1 MERGEH
7 LSHNAEPVTPDVI
20 ELRQQLDEL
29 FAESDREIARLLLRF
44 MQDE

>member
-1 MERGEH
+1 MGEH
-7 LSHNAEPVTPDVI
+7 LSHDVEPTPDVI

-29 FAESDREIARLLLRF
+29 FAESDRAIARLLIRF

>member
-1 MERGEH
+1 MGEH
-7 LSHNAEPVTPDVI
+7 LSHDVEPTPDVI

-29 FAESDREIARLLLRF
+29 FAESDRQVARLLFRF

>member
-1 MERGEH
+1 MNGEH
-7 LSHNAEPVTPDVI
+7 LSHDVEPTPDVI

-29 FAESDREIARLLLRF
+29 FAESDRQVARLLLRF

>member
-1 MERGEH
+1 MGEH
-7 LSHNAEPVTPDVI
+7 LSHDVDPTPDVL

-29 FAESDREIARLLLRF
+29 FAESDMQVARLLIRF

>member
-1 MERGEH
+1 MGEH
-7 LSHNAEPVTPDVI
+7 LSHDVEPTPDVI

-29 FAESDREIARLLLRF
+29 FLTSDREIARILLEF

>member
-1 MERGEH
+1 MGEH
-7 LSHNAEPVTPDVI
+7 LSHDVEPTPDVI

-29 FAESDREIARLLLRF
+29 FAESDMQVARLLLRF